1 MNTDKIAISMPS
13 DMLSVIDRIRTK
25 RGVSR
30 SKFITLLLREKL
42 MDEQER
48 EVREGYDRVSDPA
61 VAKEQLETAAFLDG
75 TGRKKGRNGD
85 PQRVHLLGGFFP
97 RQGL

>member
-1 MNTDKIAISMPS
+1 MSTDKIAISIPS
-13 DMLSVIDRIRTK
+13 DMVSVIDRIRSK

-48 EVREGYDRVSDPA
+48 EVREAYDRVFSTPPSQRSSWRRLLSR
-61 VAKEQLETAAFLDG
+61 KEMGSRLD
-75 TGRKKGRNGD
+75 
-85 PQRVHLLGGFFP
+85 Q
-97 RQGL
+97 

>member
-48 EVREGYDRVSDPA
+48 EVRAAYDRVFSDPA

-75 TGRKKGRNGD
+75 TGKEEG
-85 PQRVHLLGGFFP
+85 QEW
-97 RQGL
+97 

>member
-1 MNTDKIAISMPS
+1 MNTDKIAISIPS
-13 DMLSVIDRIRTK
+13 DMVSVIDRIRTK

-48 EVREGYDRVSDPA
+48 EVREAYDRVFSDHA
-61 VAKEQLETAAFLDG
+61 IAKEQLETAAVLDG
-75 TGRKKGRNGD
+75 TGKDEG
-85 PQRVHLLGGFFP
+85 QEW
-97 RQGL
+97 

>member
-1 MNTDKIAISMPS
+1 MNTDKIAISIPS
-13 DMLSVIDRIRTK
+13 DMVSVIDRIRTK

-48 EVREGYDRVSDPA
+48 EVREAYDRVFSDPA
-61 VAKEQLETAAFLDG
+61 IAKEQLETAAILDG
-75 TGRKKGRNGD
+75 TGKDEG
-85 PQRVHLLGGFFP
+85 QEW
-97 RQGL
+97 